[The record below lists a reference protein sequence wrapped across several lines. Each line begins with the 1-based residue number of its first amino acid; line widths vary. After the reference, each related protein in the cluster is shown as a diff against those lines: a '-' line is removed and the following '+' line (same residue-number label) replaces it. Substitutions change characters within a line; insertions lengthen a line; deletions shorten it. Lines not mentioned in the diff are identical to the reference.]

1 MANEQRAAAHAAGGG
16 LDRRDFLRGAM
27 AAAVAG
33 TGAALSSHAR
43 AQAQPEGAR
52 TPGREFL
59 ISGGHV
65 LSMDR
70 NVGDLP
76 EGDVHVRD
84 GTIVAVGR
92 KLSAPGAQV
101 IDARGM
107 IVMPGFVDAHSHLWN
122 AFLRGSVRGDDPLRG
137 YFPTTNRAAP
147 LCTPDDAFHSVRFGL
162 MQELLSGVTCLNN
175 FSHNTRSV
183 AHADAEIRAALDVGA
198 RTRFS
203 YGTPGRGERLDLAG
217 VKATLAKW
225 GRADPRLRLGVNLQL
240 PTPAVLK
247 AGGSDET
254 FVGEVRASREL
265 GLPISLHYGDTAH
278 GLVGLMD
285 RSNLLGPDILMIH
298 TQGFTAAER
307 ELMVKKQVQFS
318 MSPAIEIPYSTV
330 RNGYIQ
336 FAELE
341 ALGASLS
348 LSVDASSALATG
360 DFFTVMRAL
369 LWAHKQR
376 ADVDRKLEPR
386 RIVEIATLGGAKVLG
401 MDDIIGS
408 LSAGKQADI
417 ILVRKR
423 DINMAPVIDPYYS
436 LVYSGMPAN
445 VDTVM
450 VGGRVLLQG
459 GRHATLDVREVADL
473 AARAGSKMHERL
485 EGIISNSKENLG
497 DLNRKG

>member
-1 MANEQRAAAHAAGGG
+1 MANDERAAVLAGTSGPG
-16 LDRRDFLRGAM
+16 RRDFLRGAM

-33 TGAALSSHAR
+33 TGATLVGPAR
-43 AQAQPEGAR
+43 AQAEGTRA
-52 TPGREFL
+52 PSREFL

-70 NVGDLP
+70 SVGDLP

-84 GTIVAVGR
+84 GAIVAVGR
-92 KLSAPGAQV
+92 KLSVPGAQV

-122 AFLRGSVRGDDPLRG
+122 AFLRGSVRGDDPQRG

-217 VKATLAKW
+217 VKATLANW
-225 GRADPRLRLGVNLQL
+225 GRADPRLKLGVNLQL
-240 PTPAVLK
+240 PSPAVLK
-247 AGGSDET
+247 AGGSDDT

-307 ELMVKKQVQFS
+307 ELMV
-318 MSPAIEIPYSTV
+318 
-330 RNGYIQ
+330 
-336 FAELE
+336 
-341 ALGASLS
+341 
-348 LSVDASSALATG
+348 
-360 DFFTVMRAL
+360 
-369 LWAHKQR
+369 W
-376 ADVDRKLEPR
+376 
-386 RIVEIATLGGAKVLG
+386 
-401 MDDIIGS
+401 
-408 LSAGKQADI
+408 
-417 ILVRKR
+417 
-423 DINMAPVIDPYYS
+423 
-436 LVYSGMPAN
+436 
-445 VDTVM
+445 
-450 VGGRVLLQG
+450 
-459 GRHATLDVREVADL
+459 
-473 AARAGSKMHERL
+473 
-485 EGIISNSKENLG
+485 
-497 DLNRKG
+497 